1 MAELTPAEKRVR
13 ILVVDDHAATRNL
26 VKSILKGYGYDN
38 IAQAESGE
46 LAIKRIFEG
55 NIDEV
60 ICDWNMPGLS
70 GVDVLREV
78 RADEAYQT
86 LPFLMLTAEAYRE
99 NITQAMQLGVSD
111 YISKPFTAE
120 ILGEKLSA
128 VLKKSALKWN
138 RT

>member
-1 MAELTPAEKRVR
+1 MAELSPAEKRVR
-13 ILVVDDHAATRNL
+13 ILVVDDHVATRNL
-26 VKSILKGYGYDN
+26 VKSILKGLGYDH

-46 LAIKRIFEG
+46 LAIRRIFEG
-55 NIDEV
+55 NIDLV

-70 GVDVLREV
+70 GIDVLKEV
-78 RADEAYQT
+78 RADEAYKN

-120 ILGEKLSA
+120 VLGEKLA
-128 VLKKSALKWN
+128 AILKKWSTK
-138 RT
+138 